1 MNPFMVKKKGRRRF
15 NLRRVRLTPEI
26 ALLTLATDTAL
37 AATMVGTAISS
48 YRCVSVKGTW
58 TLSALTADEG
68 PITVGI
74 AHGDYSV
81 TEIKECIEAGAG
93 IDPGDKT
100 SQERANRLIR
110 IIGTLTGSNASLND
124 GRPVKTRLNWFIPV
138 GQHINIFAFNESV
151 STLTTGANVKFT
163 GNAWVTP

>member
-1 MNPFMVKKKGRRRF
+1 MAKKPKRRF

-37 AATMVGTAISS
+37 AATMVGTAVSS
-48 YRCVSVKGTW
+48 YRCASVSGTW
-58 TLSALTADEG
+58 TLSALTAGEG

-74 AHGDYSV
+74 SHGDYSV
-81 TEIKECIEAGAG
+81 AEIKECIEAGSS

-100 SQERANRLIR
+100 QQERANRLIR
-110 IIGTLTGSNASLND
+110 IVGTMTGANASLND
-124 GRPVKTRLNWFIPV
+124 GRPVKTKLNWFIPV
-138 GQHINIFAFNESV
+138 GQHINMFAFNESV

-163 GNAWVTP
+163 GNAWVKP